1 MGPGIHAAIRILL
14 VDDHPIVRRGL
25 RQVLLD
31 AFRSATVGEA
41 SDAAGAMASLRSGVW
56 DLVLLDI
63 SLPGP
68 SGLDLL
74 KELQREWP
82 DLPVLVLSMHSAA
95 QFERRVRAAGAA
107 GYLTKDAAPT
117 ELIGAIAA
125 IRDSHR
131 NRAVARAAVHTVPM
145 PHDALSDRE
154 YQVLRMLGSGWTPS
168 EVGARL
174 GISVKTVSTY
184 RARILEKLHMTTSA
198 ELMRYAIENS
208 LTDS

>member
-1 MGPGIHAAIRILL
+1 MGPGFLGAIRILL

-41 SDAAGAMASLRSGVW
+41 SDAPSAIASLRAGAW

-82 DLPVLVLSMHSAA
+82 GLPVLVLSMHPAA

-107 GYLTKDAAPT
+107 GYVTKDAAPP
-117 ELIGAIAA
+117 ELIGAITA
-125 IRDSHR
+125 IRDSRR
-131 NRAVARAAVHTVPM
+131 NRAAAPAAGEIVPM
-145 PHDALSDRE
+145 PHDVLSDRE

-184 RARILEKLHMTTSA
+184 RARILEKLHMTTSV
-198 ELMRYAIENS
+198 ELMRYAIENA

>member
-1 MGPGIHAAIRILL
+1 MRPGFHGAIRILL

-41 SDAAGAMASLRSGVW
+41 SDVPGALASLRSGAW

-82 DLPVLVLSMHSAA
+82 ELPVLVLSMHSAA

-107 GYLTKDAAPT
+107 GYLTKDTPPG
-117 ELIGAIAA
+117 ELIGAITA

-131 NRAVARAAVHTVPM
+131 NRDAHAAVETAPM

-168 EVGARL
+168 EVAARL

-184 RARILEKLHMTTSA
+184 RGRILEKLHMTTSA

>member
-1 MGPGIHAAIRILL
+1 MGPGFLGAIRILL

-41 SDAAGAMASLRSGVW
+41 SDAPSAIASLRAGAW

-68 SGLDLL
+68 SGLDL
-74 KELQREWP
+74 
-82 DLPVLVLSMHSAA
+82 

-107 GYLTKDAAPT
+107 GYVTKDAAPP
-117 ELIGAIAA
+117 ELIGAITA
-125 IRDSHR
+125 IRDSRR
-131 NRAVARAAVHTVPM
+131 NRAAAPAAGEIVPM
-145 PHDALSDRE
+145 PHDVLSDRE

-184 RARILEKLHMTTSA
+184 RARILEKLHMTTSV
-198 ELMRYAIENS
+198 ELMRYAIENA